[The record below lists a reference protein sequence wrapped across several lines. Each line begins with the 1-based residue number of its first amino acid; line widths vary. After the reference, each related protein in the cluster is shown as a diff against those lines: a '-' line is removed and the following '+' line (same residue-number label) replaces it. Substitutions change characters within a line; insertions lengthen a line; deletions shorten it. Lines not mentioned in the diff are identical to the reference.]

1 MYWLRQISSSTMLV
15 AFLTLMILT
24 PTPSDASI
32 RLCGT
37 RLTTTLLAV
46 CRNQLC
52 GGMGAFKRSA
62 PIDQSWAPTTRD
74 LFHIHHHQKRGGI
87 ATECCEKRCS
97 FGYLKT
103 FCCNQD

>member
-1 MYWLRQISSSTMLV
+1 
-15 AFLTLMILT
+15 
-24 PTPSDASI
+24 
-32 RLCGT
+32 
-37 RLTTTLLAV
+37 
-46 CRNQLC
+46 
-52 GGMGAFKRSA
+52 MGAFKRSA
-62 PIDQSWAPTTRD
+62 SIDQSWAPTTRD